1 MPEKTIRQQPVT
13 LVETNRVT
21 YILHPTGGVD
31 YDYAY
36 RPVDETGTPV
46 GETRTLGGA
55 KSGAAATEIQTWI
68 TNEVLPEINA
78 HEGT

>member
-1 MPEKTIRQQPVT
+1 MAEKVIRQQPVT
-13 LVETNRVT
+13 LAEVTRVV
-21 YILHPTGGVD
+21 YILFPTGGLDVD
-31 YDYAY
+31 YGY

-46 GETRTLGGA
+46 GEMRTLGGS
-55 KSGAAATEIQTWI
+55 KSGAAATEIKTWI